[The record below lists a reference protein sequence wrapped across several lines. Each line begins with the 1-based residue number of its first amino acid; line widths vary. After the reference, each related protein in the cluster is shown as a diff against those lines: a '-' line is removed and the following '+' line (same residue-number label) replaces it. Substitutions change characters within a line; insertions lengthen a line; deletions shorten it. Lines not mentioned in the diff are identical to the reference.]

1 MLSDSSLRDQ
11 NSMGVGDGNSAA
23 RDARK
28 IGMAEKQALACNL
41 RIAGATYDQI
51 AKQLGEVHLSLS
63 ALEARARSVDA
74 TIVAKLLQ
82 AEQDAPRLILP
93 S

>member
-1 MLSDSSLRDQ
+1 MKFPWPDIREFINVS
-11 NSMGVGDGNSAA
+11 V
-23 RDARK
+23 
-28 IGMAEKQALACNL
+28 ALALTKQNYTVGSQML
-41 RIAGATYDQI
+41 DKAPDEESKAQI